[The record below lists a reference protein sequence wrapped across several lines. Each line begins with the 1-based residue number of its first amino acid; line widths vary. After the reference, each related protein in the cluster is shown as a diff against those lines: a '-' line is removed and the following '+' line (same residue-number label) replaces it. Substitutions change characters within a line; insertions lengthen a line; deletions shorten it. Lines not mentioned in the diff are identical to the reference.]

1 MNIYDEIGVTRVV
14 NASGSMT
21 VLGGSLIAPEVLDA
35 MHRAAGSFVRMHEL
49 AKWAGDAIEE
59 ITGAE
64 GGLVTSG
71 ASGGIFLSAAA
82 CMTGLDRA
90 KMHQLP
96 DTTGM
101 KNEIII
107 QHLHRIP
114 FDLALRTVGARIIEV
129 GDEQGTRPAQIESA
143 ITEDTVALF
152 HVIFDPQP
160 TVSLEDAIE
169 IAHRHD
175 VPLILDVAAELPPV
189 QNLRKFITMGADL
202 VIFSGGKDIGGPND
216 SGILC
221 GRRDL
226 MEAAALQAFPNYG
239 IGRPLKVSKEQIVG
253 LVFALRRYVEKDH
266 DADRERWEAMT
277 AYMFDRL
284 QGIPGVV
291 AEVAFPTRGPR
302 PLGIP
307 RVRLTLDEK
316 VLGRTVQKVVDA
328 LGRGVPA
335 VEVYAE
341 PEVST
346 IWINPQHL
354 VHGEEKVVA
363 ESVSKA
369 LRSG

>member
-14 NASGSMT
+14 NAAGSMT

-35 MHRAAGSFVRMHEL
+35 MNRAAGAFVRMHEL
-49 AKWAGDAIEE
+49 AKWAGQVIAE
-59 ITGAE
+59 ITGAD

-82 CMTGLDRA
+82 CMTGLDRE
-90 KMHQLP
+90 KIDHLP
-96 DTTGM
+96 DMTGM
-101 KNEIII
+101 KNEIVI

-114 FDLALRTVGARIIEV
+114 FDLALRTAGARIIEV
-129 GDEQGTRPAQIESA
+129 GDEQGTRPEQIESA
-143 ITEDTVALF
+143 ITENTAALF
-152 HVIFDPQP
+152 HVIMDPQP
-160 TVSLEDAIE
+160 TVSLEDAIQV
-169 IAHRHD
+169 AHRRD

-189 QNLRKFITMGADL
+189 ENLRRFISMGADL

-221 GRRDL
+221 GRKDL
-226 MEAAALQAFPNYG
+226 IQAAALQAFPNYG
-239 IGRPLKVSKEQIVG
+239 VGRPLKVSKEQIVG

-266 DADRERWEAMT
+266 DADRERWEGMT
-277 AYMFDRL
+277 AYMLDRL
-284 QGIPGVV
+284 QDIPGVD
-291 AEVAFPTRGPR
+291 AEIAFPRKGPR

-307 RVRLTLDEK
+307 RVRLKLDEE
-316 VLGRTVQKVVDA
+316 VLGRTVSKVVDA
-328 LGRGVPA
+328 LGRGTPA

-341 PEVST
+341 PEVAT

-354 VHGEEKVVA
+354 LRGEERIVA
-363 ESVSKA
+363 KSVSRA